1 MANSKY
7 NQIGCVIMASG
18 LSTRFGS
25 NKLLACFQDKP
36 MIQHVLDAATPV
48 FENLIVVT
56 RSPEVQ
62 ILCSK
67 LGVKAL
73 LHKGPGRNDTVRL
86 GLDALCEAVNETG
99 NDLTNCIFCPSD
111 QPFITAETFRRLA
124 ESCIRE
130 PDRIWR
136 AAAGNRIGTPSAF
149 PAWTFDEL
157 RNLPFK
163 KGGGYIMRQNP
174 EMVSHLQVDE
184 LELVDIDTQADY
196 LQYQNLKD

>member
-1 MANSKY
+1 
-7 NQIGCVIMASG
+7 MASG

-25 NKLLACFQDKP
+25 NKLLARFRGKP
-36 MIQHVLDAATPV
+36 MIGNVLDAASPV

-62 ILCSK
+62 SLCSE

-73 LHKGPGRNDTVRL
+73 LHEEPGRNDTVRL

-99 NDLTNCIFCPSD
+99 SDLTNCIFCPSD

-136 AAAGNRIGTPSAF
+136 AAAGDIIGTPAAF

-163 KGGGYIMRQNP
+163 KGGGYIMRQHP

-196 LQYQNLKD
+196 LQYQNLED